1 MKMSWMPWTEGEL
14 MISYGKKGTAGQYA
28 RKLLHYAYFDR
39 QERGILLMRQDITTE
54 YLSSAGRRSA
64 SATPSFMQGLILL
77 QACITARQ

>member
-1 MKMSWMPWTEGEL
+1 MSWMPWN
-14 MISYGKKGTAGQYA
+14 GKRADDILWGKSTAGRYA

-54 YLSSAGRRSA
+54 YLEQRRQKKRLSDA
-64 SATPSFMQGLILL
+64 LFMQGLILL